1 MKKKNKKVVYKSSNL
16 WYNNYR
22 KTSKKRGKHKLKTW
36 WIEGYKLDRLIVDAE
51 TFDEAIAIARRVNKG
66 YSGGSV
72 IEIDGEPVEN
82 FYIRN
87 GKEYNK

>member
-1 MKKKNKKVVYKSSNL
+1 M
-16 WYNNYR
+16 
-22 KTSKKRGKHKLKTW
+22 KTW
-36 WIEGYKLDRLIVDAE
+36 WIEGHNLDHLIIDAE
-51 TFDEAIAIARRVNKG
+51 SFDEAIARKVNKG

-72 IEIDGEPVEN
+72 IKIDGVPVEN

>member
-1 MKKKNKKVVYKSSNL
+1 MVDRGHNL
-16 WYNNYR
+16 V
-22 KTSKKRGKHKLKTW
+22 S
-36 WIEGYKLDRLIVDAE
+36 IIIDAE
-51 TFDEAIAIARRVNKG
+51 SFDEAIAIARKVNKD

-87 GKEYNK
+87 NKEK

>member
-1 MKKKNKKVVYKSSNL
+1 MKK
-16 WYNNYR
+16 WC
-22 KTSKKRGKHKLKTW
+22 
-36 WIEGYKLDRLIVDAE
+36 IEGHNLVSIIVDAE
-51 TFDEAIAIARRVNKG
+51 SFDEAIAIARKVNKG

-87 GKEYNK
+87 NKEK

>member
-1 MKKKNKKVVYKSSNL
+1 MKK
-16 WYNNYR
+16 
-22 KTSKKRGKHKLKTW
+22 W
-36 WIEGYKLDRLIVDAE
+36 WIEGHNLVSIIVDAE
-51 TFDEAIAIARRVNKG
+51 SFDEAIAIARKVNKG

-87 GKEYNK
+87 DKEK

>member
-1 MKKKNKKVVYKSSNL
+1 M
-16 WYNNYR
+16 
-22 KTSKKRGKHKLKTW
+22 KTW
-36 WIEGYKLDRLIVDAE
+36 RIEGHNLDRLIIDAE
-51 TFDEAIAIARRVNKG
+51 EFDEAIAIARKVNKG

-72 IEIDGEPVEN
+72 IKIDGVPVEN

>member
-1 MKKKNKKVVYKSSNL
+1 M
-16 WYNNYR
+16 
-22 KTSKKRGKHKLKTW
+22 KTW
-36 WIEGYKLDRLIVDAE
+36 WIEGHNLDCLIIDAE
-51 TFDEAIAIARRVNKG
+51 EFDEAIAIARKVNKD

-72 IEIDGEPVEN
+72 IKIDGVPVEN

>member
-1 MKKKNKKVVYKSSNL
+1 M
-16 WYNNYR
+16 
-22 KTSKKRGKHKLKTW
+22 KTW
-36 WIEGYKLDRLIVDAE
+36 RIEGHNLDRLIIDAE
-51 TFDEAIAIARRVNKG
+51 EFDEAIAIARKVNKG

-72 IEIDGEPVEN
+72 IKIDGVPAEN